1 MPGLAESLNVT
12 HSSWTAAPKSA
23 FVLRSGVQGGVGV
36 LEKGRGR
43 QEGLWD
49 WGRPAL
55 VTLGTFCKGV
65 SGPWAG
71 ESLTRPGGPLPKDKA
86 TAL

>member
-12 HSSWTAAPKSA
+12 QSSWTAAPKSA

-36 LEKGRGR
+36 LEKRGGR

-49 WGRPAL
+49 WRAPCFSYAGK
-55 VTLGTFCKGV
+55 FCKGF

-71 ESLTRPGGPLPKDKA
+71 ENLTRPGGPLPKDKA